1 MLTLNPNPNPNPNQ
15 VMRDATAVLLTV
27 CRAAHLARARGVARG
42 LAAALGRLKA
52 IRAKQMAPSGGDA
65 VADAHAAGG
74 ARVLAEQLASL
85 LATGF
90 AHVEP
95 LEP

>member
-1 MLTLNPNPNPNPNQ
+1 
-15 VMRDATAVLLTV
+15 MRDATAVLLTV

-52 IRAKQMAPSGGDA
+52 IRAAKQMAPSGGDA
-65 VADAHAAGG
+65 LADAHAAGG